1 MIFYFYYRV
10 IMHLKDIIFKY
21 YIMNCKIS
29 IYLAYAMASYILGS
43 VYYLIVTRYVGTP
56 FKDSLTKKQLLIKK
70 KSANVRR
77 NIFYQGIIIST
88 IVLIVTKPFNK
99 C

>member
-1 MIFYFYYRV
+1 M
-10 IMHLKDIIFKY
+10 
-21 YIMNCKIS
+21 S
-29 IYLAYAMASYILGS
+29 IYLAYAMAAYILGS
-43 VYYLIVTRYVGTP
+43 IYYLIVTMYVGTP

-88 IVLIVTKPFNK
+88 IILTVLKPFSK

>member
-1 MIFYFYYRV
+1 
-10 IMHLKDIIFKY
+10 
-21 YIMNCKIS
+21 MNCKMS
-29 IYLAYAMASYILGS
+29 IYLAYAMAVYILGS
-43 VYYLIVTRYVGTP
+43 VYYLVVTMYVGTP

-88 IVLIVTKPFNK
+88 IILTVLKPFSK

>member
-1 MIFYFYYRV
+1 M
-10 IMHLKDIIFKY
+10 
-21 YIMNCKIS
+21 S
-29 IYLAYAMASYILGS
+29 IYLAYAMAVYILGS
-43 VYYLIVTRYVGTP
+43 VYYLVVTMYVGTP

-88 IVLIVTKPFNK
+88 IILTVLKPFSK